1 VWKTT
6 SNELIKWYES
16 GEGKEKGTIEKGTQ
30 VREGGGGA
38 AGGGMWGSMEV
49 GMVIRRGK

>member
-16 GEGKEKGTIEKGTQ
+16 GEEKEKGTIEKGTQ
-30 VREGGGGA
+30 VGGGGQQEA
-38 AGGGMWGSMEV
+38 ECGAQWKLEW
-49 GMVIRRGK
+49 